1 MSDTTPTREGDW
13 SSWVRDHQVC
23 WELKPAQEMV
33 KGHGLRQTGFE
44 LKLFGCFDPRPEDD
58 VTPIRRSIH
67 ERLRTLVGEVAG
79 AMPVRPLMQVEP
91 PGRVVIPAQ
100 LPLVVEVELS
110 VLASPPD
117 PDRLLPPAEV
127 QRLIGLVEDRLR
139 SMGLRKR

>member
-1 MSDTTPTREGDW
+1 
-13 SSWVRDHQVC
+13 
-23 WELKPAQEMV
+23 
-33 KGHGLRQTGFE
+33 
-44 LKLFGCFDPRPEDD
+44 
-58 VTPIRRSIH
+58 
-67 ERLRTLVGEVAG
+67 
-79 AMPVRPLMQVEP
+79 MQVEP